1 MVSFAIRDII
11 PNLAEKL
18 EIMQRRLFL
27 IDAYALIYRAYYA
40 MIRSPRITSK
50 GLNTSAVFGFINT
63 LNEVLNK
70 EQPTHI
76 AVCFDPSGPTF
87 RHEAFEEYKAQR
99 EKQPEDITQSVP
111 WIKRI
116 LNAMHIP
123 VVEVDGYEADDV
135 IGTLAQMADKDGY
148 DTYMMTPD
156 KDYGQLVTDR
166 IRMYRPALRGEG
178 FEIRGP
184 GEVCE
189 RYGIE
194 SPRQIIDLLA
204 LEGDVS
210 DNIPGCP
217 GIGEKTASK
226 LIQLYGS
233 VENLIA
239 NSAQLTGATRR
250 RVEEHQQQIVFSK
263 FLATIKTDVPLPT
276 DIRPDKLS
284 RTEPDYEALAEIYRE
299 LEFRTFLKRMES
311 AGQLTPARQPF
322 PASQPEGY
330 IGSLFDEPETSAATD
345 MSTAA
350 HDYVCITDTES
361 LHAAV
366 DRAIAAKAP
375 VGVTVYAAGES
386 AMTAQW
392 LGIAFSMSEG
402 SAVYAEA
409 PGEDSSETR
418 HRSFTDEIKRL
429 FDGVATVVSHDVK
442 RAIIVLRRHGITIG
456 NYYDTSL
463 AHYLI
468 DPETSHRISG
478 LAFKYLKYNMAEQ
491 PDDRTGLK
499 RFQPIPSAEAAVVMC
514 ENADITLRLYSLLN
528 AEVERQGLMPLL
540 RDIELPLV
548 RVLAEMEYTGVR
560 IDTGVLAEMSTRF
573 THRLEDME
581 MEIFRLAGEP
591 FNLASPK
598 QVGDILFDKL
608 QIGGKSRRTKKG
620 GYSTTE
626 EILEKLRPNHAI
638 VDLILRYRA
647 LRKLLT
653 TYVNALPGMIN
664 PSTGKIHT
672 SYNQTVTATGRISSA
687 NPNLQNIPIRSDDGR
702 EIRSAFVADPGDI
715 IMSADY
721 SQIELRLIADLSGDP
736 DMIEAFGSGE
746 DIHRATAAKIYHTAP
761 ADVSETQRRNAKT
774 ANFGI
779 IYGISAFGLSER
791 LGIPRAEARKLIDG
805 YFATYPRIR
814 LFMDNNVESAREKG
828 YVATVMGRKR
838 FLPEINS
845 RNATVRSYAERNAVN
860 APIQGSAADIIKRA
874 MVDIYRAIGE
884 AGLKSRMI
892 IQVHDELVFNVV
904 PDELPQLQE
913 IVCRLMENAYVG
925 HVRMEVAAGSGR
937 TWLEAH

>member
-156 KDYGQLVTDR
+156 KDYGRLVTDR

-284 RTEPDYEALAEIYRE
+284 RTEPD
-299 LEFRTFLKRMES
+299 
-311 AGQLTPARQPF
+311 
-322 PASQPEGY
+322 
-330 IGSLFDEPETSAATD
+330 
-345 MSTAA
+345 
-350 HDYVCITDTES
+350 
-361 LHAAV
+361 
-366 DRAIAAKAP
+366 
-375 VGVTVYAAGES
+375 
-386 AMTAQW
+386 
-392 LGIAFSMSEG
+392 
-402 SAVYAEA
+402 
-409 PGEDSSETR
+409 
-418 HRSFTDEIKRL
+418 
-429 FDGVATVVSHDVK
+429 
-442 RAIIVLRRHGITIG
+442 
-456 NYYDTSL
+456 
-463 AHYLI
+463 
-468 DPETSHRISG
+468 
-478 LAFKYLKYNMAEQ
+478 
-491 PDDRTGLK
+491 
-499 RFQPIPSAEAAVVMC
+499 
-514 ENADITLRLYSLLN
+514 
-528 AEVERQGLMPLL
+528 
-540 RDIELPLV
+540 
-548 RVLAEMEYTGVR
+548 
-560 IDTGVLAEMSTRF
+560 
-573 THRLEDME
+573 
-581 MEIFRLAGEP
+581 
-591 FNLASPK
+591 
-598 QVGDILFDKL
+598 
-608 QIGGKSRRTKKG
+608 
-620 GYSTTE
+620 
-626 EILEKLRPNHAI
+626 
-638 VDLILRYRA
+638 
-647 LRKLLT
+647 
-653 TYVNALPGMIN
+653 
-664 PSTGKIHT
+664 
-672 SYNQTVTATGRISSA
+672 
-687 NPNLQNIPIRSDDGR
+687 
-702 EIRSAFVADPGDI
+702 
-715 IMSADY
+715 
-721 SQIELRLIADLSGDP
+721 
-736 DMIEAFGSGE
+736 
-746 DIHRATAAKIYHTAP
+746 
-761 ADVSETQRRNAKT
+761 
-774 ANFGI
+774 
-779 IYGISAFGLSER
+779 
-791 LGIPRAEARKLIDG
+791 
-805 YFATYPRIR
+805 
-814 LFMDNNVESAREKG
+814 
-828 YVATVMGRKR
+828 
-838 FLPEINS
+838 
-845 RNATVRSYAERNAVN
+845 
-860 APIQGSAADIIKRA
+860 
-874 MVDIYRAIGE
+874 
-884 AGLKSRMI
+884 
-892 IQVHDELVFNVV
+892 
-904 PDELPQLQE
+904 
-913 IVCRLMENAYVG
+913 
-925 HVRMEVAAGSGR
+925 
-937 TWLEAH
+937 